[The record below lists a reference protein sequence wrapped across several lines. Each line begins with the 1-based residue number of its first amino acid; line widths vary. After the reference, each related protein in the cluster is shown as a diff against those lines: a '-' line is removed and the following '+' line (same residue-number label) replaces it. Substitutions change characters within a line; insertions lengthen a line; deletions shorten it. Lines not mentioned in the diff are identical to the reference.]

1 MWSQISIIPL
11 QNYIVTRRYAKPYA
25 DMELRCTF
33 DIIMGLPNGKQNK
46 RDHFPK
52 VIWHAH

>member
-1 MWSQISIIPL
+1 MWSQISMIL
-11 QNYIVTRRYAKPYA
+11 QNHIVTRRYAKPQA